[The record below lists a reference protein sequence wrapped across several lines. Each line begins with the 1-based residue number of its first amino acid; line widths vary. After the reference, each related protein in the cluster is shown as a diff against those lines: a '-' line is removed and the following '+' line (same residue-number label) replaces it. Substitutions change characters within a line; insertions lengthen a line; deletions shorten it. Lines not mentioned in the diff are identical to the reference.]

1 MPPLDIKV
9 CEFQAELNTW
19 NEIHKIA
26 PWLAVSAL
34 AISLVEAV
42 SFWAGQETSI
52 RSTVLPL
59 GLVALGGLIRL
70 EARQR
75 IRTIGLKLPPPD
87 LP

>member
-1 MPPLDIKV
+1 MTPFDFKV

-26 PWLAVSAL
+26 PWLAISAL
-34 AISLVEAV
+34 AISIVEAI
-42 SFWAGQETSI
+42 SFSTGQETSI

-59 GLVALGGLIRL
+59 GLVALGVLVRL
-70 EARQR
+70 AAKER
-75 IRTIGLKLPPPD
+75 IRTIGLKLPPQD